1 MVSLGGF
8 PGVIENGKT
17 PIVIEVYSVDE
28 NTLANLNRLEGYQ
41 EGRKDNFYDRISIDT
56 SHGEAYMYV
65 LSEDYLDR
73 HELVESGDWSKYHKE
88 AAYG

>member
-73 HELVESGDWSKYHKE
+73 HELVESGDWSKYNKE
-88 AAYG
+88 VVYE